1 MVKTSWFRVSTAI
14 VGMWAWVVVAVVAG
28 LWQEVQVGLA
38 TVALCWSAAA
48 VVFTVSKSAKS
59 RQMFLILF
67 FGPAPIIAA
76 MIVLAIFNHAL

>member
-1 MVKTSWFRVSTAI
+1 MAI

-48 VVFTVSKSAKS
+48 VVFAVSESAKS
-59 RQMFLILF
+59 RLLFLILF
-67 FGPAPIIAA
+67 FSPAPVIAA
-76 MIVLAIFNHAL
+76 MIVMAIANHAR